1 MFHIMNVK
9 KNNYCSGNLLNIS
22 ATPTDDGS
30 RVRFLVVHRSALAM
44 NNAAQFSES
53 GLPFSSMCHYRFF
66 FCFRHVSKC
75 LRGASLKSYQI
86 FLDKPA

>member
-1 MFHIMNVK
+1 MFHIINVK

-66 FCFRHVSKC
+66 LLSTRVKVFERSQFKVISDL
-75 LRGASLKSYQI
+75 LR
-86 FLDKPA
+86 